1 VYQKIIHKPYLY
13 KKAAD
18 QGLPD
23 ALNSIAMMYRN
34 GIGVPQDYSQV
45 LYWYKILAEQAKAS
59 ALVAL
64 AGMYYDGHGV
74 TQNYKIAYILINVAD
89 MLDTAKYSA
98 LAPSYIATKLSSTEL
113 KDAER
118 ISTQLQNS
126 RNFGIDLRKFLDSH
140 Q

>member
-1 VYQKIIHKPYLY
+1 MQEPFKEFKPLAERGDQEIQGYL
-13 KKAAD
+13 AA
-18 QGLPD
+18 
-23 ALNSIAMMYRN
+23 MYLTRK
-34 GIGVPQDYSQV
+34 GVPKD
-45 LYWYKILAEQAKAS
+45 
-59 ALVAL
+59 
-64 AGMYYDGHGV
+64 D
-74 TQNYKIAYILINVAD
+74 TQ
-89 MLDTAKYSA
+89 AKYSA